1 MYTVPRYSG
10 YTSGR
15 APLELGIPFV
25 EHYIF
30 ISWKKKFFA
39 SSFYFTLSLITMA
52 VLTDEQLSNLKLYKY
67 SSIDKSF
74 LTKYVLRHYWDVC
87 IELFP
92 LNMA

>member
-1 MYTVPRYSG
+1 
-10 YTSGR
+10 
-15 APLELGIPFV
+15 
-25 EHYIF
+25 
-30 ISWKKKFFA
+30 
-39 SSFYFTLSLITMA
+39 MA